1 MKANSWR
8 YAQESFAIEAESIA
22 KSLDYIDKKSFGEA
36 VNALAKAERVAT
48 SGCGHSGIACEH
60 FAHSLCCIEI
70 PAKFIS
76 PSLALHG
83 GSGFIKKGDVMV
95 LASRGGK
102 TSELL
107 PIQEICKQ
115 KGATVICV
123 TENLETPFAKDAD
136 IVIKMYVDRENDK
149 YNTQGTSSF
158 VVLAAIFDALQV
170 ALLEETNF
178 KNEQF
183 AVIHPGGA
191 VGARLNK

>member
-1 MKANSWR
+1 MKANSWK
-8 YAQESFAIEAESIA
+8 YAQASFIIEAESIKKA
-22 KSLDYIDKKSFGEA
+22 LEHIDKKSFEAA
-36 VNALAKAERVAT
+36 VNVLSKAERVAT

-70 PAKFIS
+70 PARFIS
-76 PSLALHG
+76 PSLGLHG
-83 GSGFIKKGDVMV
+83 GSGFIQKGDVVV

-123 TENLETPFAKDAD
+123 TQDLDTAFAKNAD
-136 IVIKMYVDRENDK
+136 IVIKMYVERENDR

-170 ALLEETNF
+170 ALLEETDF
-178 KNEQF
+178 RSEKF

-191 VGARLNK
+191 VGDRLNK

>member
-1 MKANSWR
+1 MKVTSWK
-8 YAQESFAIEAESIA
+8 YAKSSFFIEAESIKKA
-22 KSLDYIDKKSFGEA
+22 LEYIDKKSFEA
-36 VNALAKAERVAT
+36 AVDALAKAERVGT

-70 PAKFIS
+70 PARFIS

-83 GSGFIKKGDVMV
+83 GGGFIQKSDVVV

-115 KGATVICV
+115 KNATVISV
-123 TENLETPFAKDAD
+123 TQDLETPFAINAD
-136 IVIKMYVDRENDK
+136 IVIKMHVERENDR

-158 VVLAAIFDALQV
+158 LVLAAIFDALQV
-170 ALLEETNF
+170 ALLEETGFN
-178 KNEQF
+178 NEKF

-191 VGARLNK
+191 VGDRLNK